1 MKKKYDSLNKK
12 SKMKECLMII
22 RYDHKV
28 LMIQN
33 IESYVSQ
40 NQGMI
45 YDTHNQGIYDLEYKT
60 YDAKI

>member
-1 MKKKYDSLNKK
+1 MS
-12 SKMKECLMII
+12 
-22 RYDHKV
+22 YDHKV

-60 YDAKI
+60 YDAKNMI